1 MSGDLTD
8 SGAGRVPA
16 GRTTAGRDDS
26 RVTGTGLAA
35 IAAAALLAGAAQPG
49 LAATGFSP
57 FATVGYQH
65 DSNVFMRPSSEPPFA
80 AEGITA
86 LGDSILDYEAGID
99 GEADWGPERLTLN
112 ASATRSDYDR
122 FSSLNN
128 YAYSFGGDL
137 DWRLSP
143 AVDGTVTYKQSRYM
157 APFTNT
163 FATGLLL
170 DNERTGNVTGRVLV
184 TPEWRLDLTPELH
197 ELDTPLPGFPDFK
210 LNERIGI
217 AGLNYL
223 GFGKLMAGVQFTY
236 DDGRYEGIAAATRY
250 QQRDADLTANYKV
263 SGLSTFSAA
272 AGYSERSSEA
282 NPAESAPTPPGIF
295 AGYGGNLG
303 KTSSATGALT
313 YQRDLTGKTSVRL
326 SLFRRVDS
334 YAAGANPEIG
344 TGGEVGMTWKAD
356 PKIVVNLNY
365 GLTHDQIKGGLV
377 VVNAANR
384 TDRTQNAEF
393 EVKYAALSWLT
404 IRPYVN
410 WNEASST
417 FKLGNYSAL
426 IVGIDVTGRL
436 HW

>member
-1 MSGDLTD
+1 
-8 SGAGRVPA
+8 
-16 GRTTAGRDDS
+16 
-26 RVTGTGLAA
+26 
-35 IAAAALLAGAAQPG
+35 
-49 LAATGFSP
+49 
-57 FATVGYQH
+57 
-65 DSNVFMRPSSEPPFA
+65 MRPSSEPPFA

>member
-16 GRTTAGRDDS
+16 GRTTAGRDDN
-26 RVTGTGLAA
+26 RVTGTCLAT
-35 IAAAALLAGAAQPG
+35 IAATALLAGAAQPV
-49 LAATGFSP
+49 LAVTGFTP
-57 FATVGYQH
+57 FATVGYEH
-65 DSNVFMRPSSEPPFA
+65 DSNVFMRPSSAPAFA

-86 LGDSILDYEAGID
+86 LGDSVLDYEAGIE
-99 GEADWGPERLTLN
+99 GQADWGPERLTLN
-112 ASATRSDYDR
+112 ASATRDDYDR
-122 FSSLNN
+122 FSFLNN
-128 YAYSFGGDL
+128 YAYDLGAAL
-137 DWRLSP
+137 DWRLNP
-143 AVDGTVTYKQSRYM
+143 VVDGTAAYKQTRYM

-163 FATGLLL
+163 FATSLLL
-170 DNERTGNVTGRVLV
+170 DDERTGSVTGRILM

-197 ELDTPLPGFPDFK
+197 ELDTPVPGFPDFK
-210 LNERIGI
+210 LRERVGI

-223 GFGKLMAGVQFTY
+223 GFGKLMAGMQLTY

-282 NPAESAPTPPGIF
+282 NPADSAPTPSGIF

-303 KTSSATGALT
+303 TTSGATGTLT

-365 GLTHDQIKGGLV
+365 GLTHDAIKGGLV

-393 EVKYAALSWLT
+393 EVQYTALAWLT

-410 WNEASST
+410 WNKASST

-436 HW
+436 HL